1 MAGFSLGSDD
11 RMIPRLGKV
20 IVPLDFAIHRGQFFP
35 APTKKY
41 LSLDINIRMRF
52 TTTIEQRQQINGRE
66 GMAPERTEL
75 IGAQTIPGLFFYF
88 SLWLFVIGSVFPF
101 VMEIDWLGLMI
112 VVTEMDGVVVAG

>member
-1 MAGFSLGSDD
+1 
-11 RMIPRLGKV
+11 
-20 IVPLDFAIHRGQFFP
+20 
-35 APTKKY
+35 
-41 LSLDINIRMRF
+41 MRF
-52 TTTIEQRQQINGRE
+52 TTTIEQRQQINRRE